1 MVHAHETEEH
11 SIENSLTVSFL
22 LNLTSSVV
30 EIVGGLL
37 SGSLSL
43 ISDALHNLSD
53 SIALL
58 LSLIAVKLSKKENTE
73 TKTFGY
79 KRAEI
84 LAALFNACML
94 IIVSLYL
101 FKEAFIRFFHPQQI
115 NSLLMLFVA
124 FVGLLANLISVFLLK
139 GHTHSDMNVRSAYIH
154 LFSDFLSSIAVIAGA
169 LAIYVFKSYWIDPV
183 LTFIIGIYVLFGGY
197 KVLEESLGILMQN
210 VPKDISLKEIQN
222 KIEAFAGV
230 KNLHHAHLWA
240 VTEND
245 VHFEAHI
252 NLTED
257 IPVSETCK
265 MYGYI
270 EKMLE
275 ETFSIYHTTLQF
287 EVDSCTGT
295 TLIKKK

>member
-1 MVHAHETEEH
+1 MHNTDTH
-11 SIENSLTVSFL
+11 SKENSLSI
-22 LNLTSSVV
+22 SVV
-30 EIVGGLL
+30 LNFITGVAQVVGGIF

-53 SIALL
+53 SAALF

-84 LAALFNACML
+84 LAALFNASML
-94 IIVSLYL
+94 IVVSLFL
-101 FKEAFIRFFHPQQI
+101 FKEAYVRFFHPQQI
-115 NSLLMLFVA
+115 NSLLMMSVA
-124 FVGLLANLISVFLLK
+124 IVGLIANLISVFLLK
-139 GHTHSDMNVRSAYIH
+139 GHAHDDMNIRSAYLH

-169 LAIYVFKSYWIDPV
+169 LIIYAFKAYWIDPV
-183 LTFIIGIYVLFGGY
+183 LTIIIGLYVLKGGY
-197 KVLEESLGILMQN
+197 QILEESIHILMQN
-210 VPKDISLKEIQN
+210 VPKGISLKEIQN
-222 KIEAFAGV
+222 KIEAVDGV
-230 KNLHHAHLWA
+230 NNLHHAHLWA

-252 NLTED
+252 NLTKD
-257 IPVSETCK
+257 VPVSETCK

-275 ETFSIYHTTLQF
+275 ETFSIHHTTLQF
-287 EVDSCTGT
+287 EVDSCKGT
-295 TLIKKK
+295 PLIKN